1 MNKLLLITGNEAA
14 SENICKLPQF
24 LGYETFSTPNGM
36 KGIEIAKNE
45 KPSLIICDV
54 SLPDIDGYCVTNIL
68 NKNPLTQNIPV
79 LILNFSVEPNT
90 HINEKNGHDS
100 LLSATKESEMLVSA
114 TKRDAN
120 NGKSENKEYFHN
132 LDNLLQLLS
141 STSPDKTA
149 NDLATGYRTRSFNK
163 RENIYFEGDIP
174 NMVYLVKKGKIK
186 TVKLGPEG
194 KEFIVGIHEKGEF
207 FGYIAV
213 LEDSIYPDTA
223 VAAEE
228 SEVLLIPKDDF
239 LSLINSDQQ
248 LGRHFIKLLANDISD
263 IEERLM
269 TLAFNSVR
277 ARVAGALLQ
286 LKKKHHN
293 KKDSSSYTLHV
304 SRDDLAGL
312 IGTTTE
318 SLIRT
323 LTDFKHENIVDT
335 DIGEIKILDTKAL
348 EKIRRLS

>member
-1 MNKLLLITGNEAA
+1 MNKLLVITDNEAA
-14 SENICKLPQF
+14 GDNICKLSQ
-24 LGYETFSTPNGM
+24 LYGYEFFRAPLGIN
-36 KGIEIAKNE
+36 GIEIAKNE
-45 KPSLIICDV
+45 IPSFIICDV
-54 SLPDIDGYCVTNIL
+54 SLPDMDGYCVSNIL
-68 NKNPLTQNIPV
+68 NKNPLTENIPV
-79 LILNFSVEPNT
+79 LLLNLTMRLGAGAEG
-90 HINEKNGHDS
+90 KNKSG
-100 LLSATKESEMLVSA
+100 LFTKVIKDTESFISSSRKEVVY
-114 TKRDAN
+114 
-120 NGKSENKEYFHN
+120 NGTENKEYFNN
-132 LDNLLQLLS
+132 LNSLLQLLS
-141 STSPDKTA
+141 SATPDKL
-149 NDLATGYRTRSFNK
+149 DSELVTGYRTRSFNK
-163 RENIYFEGDIP
+163 RENIYFEDDSP

-194 KEFIVGIHEKGEF
+194 KEFIIGIHEKGEF

-213 LEDSIYPDTA
+213 LEDNTYPDTA
-223 VAAEE
+223 IAVEE

-239 LSLINSDQQ
+239 LLLLNSDHQ

-286 LKKKHHN
+286 LKKKHLH
-293 KKDSSSYTLHV
+293 KKDVNTYTLHV
-304 SRDDLAGL
+304 SREDLAGL

-335 DIGEIKILDTKAL
+335 DIGEIKILDAKSL

>member
-1 MNKLLLITGNEAA
+1 
-14 SENICKLPQF
+14 
-24 LGYETFSTPNGM
+24 
-36 KGIEIAKNE
+36 
-45 KPSLIICDV
+45 
-54 SLPDIDGYCVTNIL
+54 
-68 NKNPLTQNIPV
+68 
-79 LILNFSVEPNT
+79 
-90 HINEKNGHDS
+90 
-100 LLSATKESEMLVSA
+100 
-114 TKRDAN
+114 
-120 NGKSENKEYFHN
+120 
-132 LDNLLQLLS
+132 
-141 STSPDKTA
+141 
-149 NDLATGYRTRSFNK
+149 
-163 RENIYFEGDIP
+163 
-174 NMVYLVKKGKIK
+174 MVYLVKKGKIK

-213 LEDSIYPDTA
+213 LEDSTYPDTA
-223 VAAEE
+223 IAAEE
-228 SEVLLIPKDDF
+228 SELLLIPKDDF
-239 LSLINSDQQ
+239 LLLINSDQL

-286 LKKKHHN
+286 LKKKHQQ
-293 KKDSSSYTLHV
+293 KKDSNTCTLHV

-335 DIGEIKILDTKAL
+335 NIGEIKILDAKSL

>member
-1 MNKLLLITGNEAA
+1 MNKLLVITQNKLAGEQ
-14 SENICKLPQF
+14 ICKSTQF
-24 LGYETFSTPNGM
+24 SEYETFLASNGM
-36 KGIEIAKNE
+36 NGIELAKKE
-45 KPSLIICDV
+45 IPSIIICDI
-54 SLPDIDGYCVTNIL
+54 SLPDIDGYCISNMI
-68 NKNPLTQNIPV
+68 NKNTLTKNIPV
-79 LILNFSVEPNT
+79 LLLNLPKQTLEEEKKNTEVYTSALKDTESFIAAMKMEIIPNGT
-90 HINEKNGHDS
+90 
-100 LLSATKESEMLVSA
+100 
-114 TKRDAN
+114 
-120 NGKSENKEYFHN
+120 ENKDSHHN
-132 LDNLLQLLS
+132 LNELLQLLNS
-141 STSPDKTA
+141 AAPDKFA
-149 NDLATGYRTRSFNK
+149 ENIIKRYRTRCYNK
-163 RENIYFEGDIP
+163 RENIYFEEDSP

-213 LEDSIYPDTA
+213 LEDSTYPDTA
-223 VAAEE
+223 IAAEE
-228 SEVLLIPKDDF
+228 SELLLIPKDDF
-239 LSLINSDQQ
+239 LLLINSDQL
-248 LGRHFIKLLANDISD
+248 LGRLFIKLLANDISD

-286 LKKKHHN
+286 LKKKHQQ
-293 KKDSSSYTLHV
+293 KKDSNTCTLHV

-335 DIGEIKILDTKAL
+335 NIGEIKILDAKSL

>member
-1 MNKLLLITGNEAA
+1 MNKLLVITGNVSAGEGVK
-14 SENICKLPQF
+14 KLPQ
-24 LGYETFSTPNGM
+24 LSGYETHFATSGM
-36 KGIEIAKNE
+36 QGIELAKTEN
-45 KPSLIICDV
+45 PTFIICDTI
-54 SLPDIDGYCVTNIL
+54 LPDIDGYCVSTML
-68 NKNPLTQNIPV
+68 SKNGPTENIPV
-79 LILNFSVEPNT
+79 LLLKLSGGAASSGITKDVLEVLIPVANSMPSIHSLTKTANLQNNT
-90 HINEKNGHDS
+90 
-100 LLSATKESEMLVSA
+100 APP
-114 TKRDAN
+114 
-120 NGKSENKEYFHN
+120 EYSPSMN
-132 LDNLLQLLS
+132 NLLQLLS
-141 STSPDKTA
+141 SPNPEKIS
-149 NDLATGYRTRSFNK
+149 NDSLTGYRTRSFNK
-163 RENIYFEGDIP
+163 RENIYYEGDEP

-194 KEFIVGIHEKGEF
+194 KEFIIDIHEKGEF

-213 LEDSIYPDTA
+213 LENSTYPDTA

-239 LSLINSDQQ
+239 LLLINSDQQ

-293 KKDSSSYTLHV
+293 KKEYTTYTLHV

-335 DIGEIKILDTKAL
+335 DIGEIKILDIKAL

>member
-1 MNKLLLITGNEAA
+1 MNKLLVITGNEVAEV
-14 SENICKLPQF
+14 SIRTLPQ
-24 LGYETFSTPNGM
+24 LEGYEIFSANSGM
-36 KGIEIAKNE
+36 KGIEIAKKE
-45 KPSLIICDV
+45 KPSFIICDLT
-54 SLPDIDGYCVTNIL
+54 LPDIDGYGISNMLSKNTVTG
-68 NKNPLTQNIPV
+68 NIPF
-79 LILNFSVEPNT
+79 LLLNLSEESKSGNNHFN
-90 HINEKNGHDS
+90 
-100 LLSATKESEMLVSA
+100 LLVPAIKGSEQLVNSTTK
-114 TKRDAN
+114 DALSN
-120 NGKSENKEYFHN
+120 KIENKENFHN
-132 LDNLLQLLS
+132 LDNLLQLLN
-141 STSPDKTA
+141 STNPDKIA
-149 NDLATGYRTRSFNK
+149 NGLTTGYRTRGFNK
-163 RENIYFEGDIP
+163 RENVYFEGDIP

-194 KEFIVGIHEKGEF
+194 KEFIVGIYEKGEF

-213 LEDSIYPDTA
+213 LEDSTYPDTA

-239 LSLINSDQQ
+239 LTLINSDQQ

-286 LKKKHHN
+286 LKKKHN
-293 KKDSSSYTLHV
+293 SKKDTATCTLHV

-335 DIGEIKILDTKAL
+335 DIGEIKILDTKSL